1 MSSARRWVAHGLDAL
16 AAVIVLFALFEFF
29 VAPRLA
35 ENTIVPA
42 PPVALSTL
50 GGGHF
55 SVDRQHGRLTYL
67 DFWATWCEP
76 CQQSIPLIQAFARRH
91 PEVDV
96 VSVDVGEP
104 RSMVAGFV
112 RTHPM
117 EKVALDPD
125 QTAAEAFGIQA
136 FPSMVVIDPQG
147 NQRAK
152 WIGFNP
158 NIAGEMAAAEAR
170 YLPKDTSQPASLPLG
185 QGAVSLSFRAERRRA
200 RSRGTRRTRATAEQ
214 PPTLVL
220 EDEPNSLDTIRNT
233 PFGWL
238 LAPLTQGYLFLVDD
252 RGQLIPDRALAL
264 PTRANGGI
272 SPDGRRITYRIR
284 TGRWSDGAPFD
295 ARDVGFTIDALRNP
309 RTAVPDTSAVADVA
323 SWSVPRPDTLVVRLR
338 EPSAPFIASFLTLG
352 ADDPFSILPR
362 HIAARYASLDQS
374 SLDTNPVG
382 LGPFRLLT
390 WERGQRLSFVR
401 NPYYWRGPAASPR
414 LDVAIVPDAQ
424 TRLLQVRTGELD
436 LTEVTGFGVDVAR
449 TVPNAH
455 LVSRTTNVVD
465 YLQFNLHSPALH
477 DISVRRA
484 MAMAIDRQKLA
495 SAVYR
500 GTLVPSDSVQLDPIF
515 RSPQRLPAYN
525 ASAAAAILRPRHL
538 TVDLAI
544 ASAWRNSD
552 SAAVQIASQ
561 LEAAGVTVHIRS
573 YTEGEFWGPKD
584 RAGVLESAHYD
595 LALTSWSP
603 ALDPDRSYLFG
614 CAATPPGG
622 GNSMFFCDPAY
633 DRDEARGARAYDPA
647 VRAPFYRAAGSILI
661 AQLPVLPLGFERRT
675 YIVAESLSGF
685 KPNPLG
691 RDYWNA
697 WELQSIGR

>member
-1 MSSARRWVAHGLDAL
+1 MSSARRWVARGLDVL
-16 AAVIVLFALFEFF
+16 AALIVLFALFEFF

-35 ENTIVPA
+35 ENAIVPA

-50 GGGHF
+50 GGGRF
-55 SVDRQHGRLTYL
+55 AVDRQHGRLTYL

-96 VSVDVGEP
+96 VSIDVGEP
-104 RSMVAGFV
+104 PALVAAFA
-112 RTHPM
+112 RNHPM

-152 WIGFNP
+152 WLGFNP
-158 NIAGEMAAAEAR
+158 NIAADMAAAEAR
-170 YLPKDTSQPASLPLG
+170 YLPKKTSQLSPAAAAELPRL
-185 QGAVSLSFRAERRRA
+185 
-200 RSRGTRRTRATAEQ
+200 
-214 PPTLVL
+214 PTLVL
-220 EDEPNSLDTIRNT
+220 EDEPNSLNTIRNT

-238 LAPLTQGYLFLVDD
+238 LGPLTQGYLFLVDD
-252 RGQLIPDRALAL
+252 RGRLVADRALAL

-323 SWSVPRPDTLVVRLR
+323 SWSAPHPDTLVVRLR

-352 ADDPFSILPR
+352 ANDPFAILPR

-382 LGPFRLLT
+382 LGPFRLLR

-414 LDVAIVPDAQ
+414 IDVAIVPDAQ

-449 TVPNAH
+449 TVPNTH
-455 LVSRTTNVVD
+455 VVSRTTNVVD
-465 YLQFNLHSPALH
+465 YLQFNLHSPALQ
-477 DISVRRA
+477 DVRVRRA
-484 MAMAIDRQKLA
+484 IAMAIDRQKLA

-500 GTLVPSDSVQLDPIF
+500 ETLVPSDSVQLDPMY
-515 RSPQRLPAYN
+515 RSTQRLPTYS
-525 ASAAAAILRPRHL
+525 ASAAAAILRPKHL
-538 TVDLAI
+538 TVELAI
-544 ASAWRNSD
+544 ASAWRNSA

-561 LEAAGVTVHIRS
+561 LDAAGVTVHIRS
-573 YTEGEFWGPKD
+573 YTEAEFWGPKD
-584 RAGVLESAHYD
+584 RGGVLESAHYD

-633 DRDEARGARAYDPA
+633 DRDEAHGAREYDPS
-647 VRAPFYRAAGSILI
+647 VRAPFYRDAGKILI
-661 AQLPVLPLGFERRT
+661 DQLPVLLLGFERRT
-675 YIVAESLSGF
+675 YVVANSLTGF
-685 KPNPLG
+685 RPNPLG

-697 WELQSIGR
+697 WNLNRP